1 MQFYIYIYTTVSE
14 GMANQPNNNCTRL
27 RNLILLSLE
36 MFFAVLKDSSCNFC
50 VLVGLLFF
58 ELHVL
63 IRRIPFFGSPLFSLF
78 FFSISYLRQ
87 IRQTFSSLFQ
97 VIGNKETHTLSTH
110 TLKHTHV
117 GSGLQLQRH
126 NI

>member
-50 VLVGLLFF
+50 VLVFLLFF

-97 VIGNKETHTLSTH
+97 VIGNKETHTL
-110 TLKHTHV
+110 KHIHV